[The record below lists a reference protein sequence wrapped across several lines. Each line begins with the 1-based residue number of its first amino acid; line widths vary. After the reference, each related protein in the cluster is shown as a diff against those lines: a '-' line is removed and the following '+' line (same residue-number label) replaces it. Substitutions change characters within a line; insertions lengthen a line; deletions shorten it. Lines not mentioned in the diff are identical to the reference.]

1 MQEWL
6 REQWNEMDKTVFF
19 ITHDVDEAIFLSQ
32 RILVLT
38 GRPVCEL
45 KEFRVPLP
53 ADRTRDMME
62 AAEVRELKEQLSE
75 LLRKDALQ
83 WQED

>member
-1 MQEWL
+1 
-6 REQWNEMDKTVFF
+6 
-19 ITHDVDEAIFLSQ
+19 
-32 RILVLT
+32 LVLT
-38 GRPVCEL
+38 GRPACEL

-53 ADRTRDMME
+53 SDRTRDMME

-83 WQED
+83 WQKD